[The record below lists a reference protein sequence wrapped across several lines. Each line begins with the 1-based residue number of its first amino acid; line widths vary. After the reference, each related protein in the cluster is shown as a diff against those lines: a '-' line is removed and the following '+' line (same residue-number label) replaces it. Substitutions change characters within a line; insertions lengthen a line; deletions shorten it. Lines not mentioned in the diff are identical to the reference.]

1 MGSATLFSFGTLV
14 RMNQRFF
21 FNDTDTIAGDNFDE
35 VRLHTSFY
43 ATVYF
48 STNWYW
54 IFVRCAATRVLA
66 RSAQLSKSQYQL
78 VLSNLPGV
86 LQRMF

>member
-35 VRLHTSFY
+35 VSYIHFLLRNCLF
-43 ATVYF
+43 
-48 STNWYW
+48 
-54 IFVRCAATRVLA
+54 
-66 RSAQLSKSQYQL
+66 QYQL
-78 VLSNLPGV
+78 VLDICQVCCNTCSS
-86 LQRMF
+86 